1 MKIIID
7 FDSINQ
13 EVVSVTVGDS
23 VKTPTKP
30 KGKKQIEINEKLQVT
45 LDTNKLLLTPK
56 LIELLKVKEGDR
68 LVIRYKDDGVFIV
81 PFLAPAKVFNEE
93 GNGNKLTKASTVS
106 FRGDQRDSLLKHGT
120 IFNVKD
126 MGDGSVKLIG
136 ESEIK
141 GSVPVVTPETL
152 EHSTN
157 IGDDLELNQVKFI
170 IK

>member
-7 FDSINQ
+7 FDPINQ

-23 VKTPTKP
+23 VKTPTKN
-30 KGKKQIEINEKLQVT
+30 KKQIEINEALQVT
-45 LDTNKLLLTPK
+45 LDTNKLLLTPR
-56 LIELLKVKEGDR
+56 LTELLKVKEGDR
-68 LVIRYKDDGVFIV
+68 LVVRYKDDGEFIV

-106 FRGDQRDSLLKHGT
+106 FRGDQRDSLLKHGE
-120 IFNVKD
+120 IFDVKD

-136 ESEIK
+136 QSLVK
-141 GSVPVVTPETL
+141 GSVPAVTLETL

-157 IGDDLELNQVKFI
+157 IGDDLELNIGKFI